1 MSEYQHHVLTRGHY
15 HIVALTRD
23 QEFES
28 DEIYAYAVMSSSGVK
43 LRQELTLSDARNWI
57 DDRIERDQGTP
68 ATPGSPV
75 VQREREPAEA
85 TRTRTSM
92 LRPGRKRR

>member
-57 DDRIERDQGTP
+57 DDRIVQDQGSP
-68 ATPGSPV
+68 GTPGSPV
-75 VQREREPAEA
+75 LPREREPVEA
-85 TRTRTSM
+85 TRTRST
-92 LRPGRKRR
+92 LARPGRKRR